1 MRKSF
6 SISIIACVVFI
17 ACKPKTEDV
26 STTLPETTT
35 LETPVANQPS
45 VNEWMSW
52 EGGMDVSAITDTSFK
67 MPNVIVH
74 VARMVSTPVG
84 SAPSGMILFQPDATN
99 PPIVM
104 GFVSTNKTVG
114 AYFGPKIF
122 AGTPFETAPVL
133 DATFDIQYTDKGATA
148 KIVVSGHTFE
158 VEMSDV
164 SAPYLINRAPAQMP
178 PFHQQGVE
186 RSVTKTSLKVDGKE
200 IKIIVPPIGITG
212 GPGAVISPNGV
223 YAR

>member
-1 MRKSF
+1 ML

-84 SAPSGMILFQPDATN
+84 NCSQWHDIISAGYYQSHLLSWD
-99 PPIVM
+99 
-104 GFVSTNKTVG
+104 FVSTNKTVG

-122 AGTPFETAPVL
+122 AGTPFEKAPVL
-133 DATFDIQYTDKGATA
+133 DATFDIQYTDKRVLLQNCG
-148 KIVVSGHTFE
+148 
-158 VEMSDV
+158 
-164 SAPYLINRAPAQMP
+164 
-178 PFHQQGVE
+178 
-186 RSVTKTSLKVDGKE
+186 
-200 IKIIVPPIGITG
+200 
-212 GPGAVISPNGV
+212 
-223 YAR
+223 